1 MTINELKAII
11 KLGRGD
17 RIVVLN
23 DNEEIVEYNGSEIV
37 KALRGAGDWDGYVY
51 YNVYI

>member
-11 KLGRGD
+11 KLGHGD

-23 DNEEIVEYNGSEIV
+23 DNEEIVEYEDINTYLQIT
-37 KALRGAGDWDGYVY
+37 WD
-51 YNVYI
+51 

>member
-11 KLGRGD
+11 KLGHGD

-23 DNEEIVEYNGSEIV
+23 DNEEIVEYDGSEIIS
-37 KALRGAGDWDGYVY
+37 LR
-51 YNVYI
+51 NVLAS

>member
-11 KLGRGD
+11 KLGHGD

-23 DNEEIVEYNGSEIV
+23 DNEEIVDDEGINAFLQIT
-37 KALRGAGDWDGYVY
+37 WD
-51 YNVYI
+51 